1 MRFQRSRDLGG
12 MDEDYSWLSGDNR
25 KLSAPKNYCASRK
38 SRNVRAHSAYPSFI
52 IPADAYCFRVNAGN
66 SGLDSTFACCPGA
79 RDPRFAPTNRHAS
92 EVRCKTPKVDLW
104 GPSVLDLCL
113 PPPARLL
120 LIAGTS
126 T

>member
-38 SRNVRAHSAYPSFI
+38 SRNVRAHSAYPSFV
-52 IPADAYCFRVNAGN
+52 IPADAYCFRFNAGD

-79 RDPRFAPTNRHAS
+79 RDPRSAPPNRRSS
-92 EVRCKTPKVDLW
+92 EARRKTPKFDFG
-104 GPSVLDLCL
+104 GPSDLDLSL
-113 PPPARLL
+113 PPPGRKAADR
-120 LIAGTS
+120 GTR